1 MPRRGN
7 RRVLVRTGNRDG
19 RTADGQGLVERSPFV
34 AGAHKQDVVGTWRGI
49 NEGKVKAPCFV
60 SRNTGLRVCELAQH
74 SNRFR
79 NMLTS
84 PREIVPMP
92 QWVLSC
98 SNCHKVFT
106 HSKINPRSETVPF
119 DPLWPT
125 KPDFPNGGLDLACP
139 NCQTSSIYQRF
150 ELMYRPD

>member
-1 MPRRGN
+1 MMWSERG
-7 RRVLVRTGNRDG
+7 
-19 RTADGQGLVERSPFV
+19 
-34 AGAHKQDVVGTWRGI
+34 GI
-49 NEGKVKAPCFV
+49 NEGKAKAPCFV

-79 NMLTS
+79 NTLTR
-84 PREIVPMP
+84 PREIVPTP

-106 HSKINPRSETVPF
+106 HSKTNPRSATVPF

-125 KPDFPNGGLDLACP
+125 KPDFPNGGLNLACP
-139 NCQTSSIYQRF
+139 NCRTPAVYQRF
-150 ELMYRPD
+150 ELMYRPGRLNQLIFCSPAYIPEVDWHRR